1 MRPYQTSLVTAAA
14 QNKGQLDTA
23 ESEALGVT

>member
-14 QNKGQLDTA
+14 PHKGRLDTA
-23 ESEALGVT
+23 ESEVLSVT